1 MPITR
6 ISVVVGAPGRCKLA
20 SPTRIKGRPRTAD
33 RRPTTFAVKAVRR
46 PRKTNKATAQMTA
59 STNNIVRRG
68 KGVVKIPSVADVI
81 KRITNATQ
89 RCGRSR
95 PKVDLGTFRKRLF
108 GLLTSALANGKSE
121 NSIAAENTNPP
132 ANKRVLTEKRLLP
145 AANSLK
151 IEYSLY
157 REVDP

>member
-95 PKVDLGTFRKRLF
+95 SRLKVDLATFRKRLF
-108 GLLTSALANGKSE
+108 GLLATALANGKSE

-132 ANKRVLTEKRLLP
+132 ASKRGFNGKTSLTGSQVPK
-145 AANSLK
+145 N
-151 IEYSLY
+151 
-157 REVDP
+157 

>member
-6 ISVVVGAPGRCKLA
+6 TRVVVGAPGRCKLA
-20 SPTRIKGRPRTAD
+20 SPKRIKGRPRTAD
-33 RRPTTFAVKAVRR
+33 RRPTTFAMKAVRR

-59 STNNIVRRG
+59 STNNIVSHG

-95 PKVDLGTFRKRLF
+95 LKVDLATFRKRLF

-132 ANKRVLTEKRLLP
+132 ASKRGFNGKTSLTGSQVPK
-145 AANSLK
+145 N
-151 IEYSLY
+151 
-157 REVDP
+157 